1 MISLFPDSM
10 EMFSNAVDAV
20 ISQFKEPNAVYIAET
35 LKKAS
40 GDVLKPVV
48 LRGKDFGFGAD
59 ASNINRLP
67 AADHVSDVKMLS
79 CSHLCLN
86 SKTAPVVNSAEVSKQ
101 TIFLLEITGLTFV
114 SPPLRNFFLLEC
126 R

>member
-1 MISLFPDSM
+1 
-10 EMFSNAVDAV
+10 MFSEAVDGA
-20 ISQFKEPNAVYIAET
+20 ITQFKEPCVVYIAET

-40 GDVLKPVV
+40 GDVPKPVV

-67 AADHVSDVKMLS
+67 GSEDRVSDIKMLS

-86 SKTAPVVNSAEVSKQ
+86 SKNAAVVNSAEVK
-101 TIFLLEITGLTFV
+101 
-114 SPPLRNFFLLEC
+114 
-126 R
+126 